1 MSPKDNN
8 KQVSAAVRILQQ
20 KRDASARATHLM
32 VKNDSLITYE
42 KAISDQAAVKKFF
55 SATFLERKTMSTK
68 TITKRIA
75 LVAVAALAFG
85 GVSVITAT
93 SAKAITPTFNTTV
106 AYDTTNSFQVVG
118 GQATIEVGFD
128 SNTIATL
135 TSTGVGSIVSATPVA
150 GQETLTSVTSTGFQ
164 FNSNTDGAHFYDT
177 VTVVVTSAV
186 AGTQTL
192 SVVELDANGVPGP
205 AFTRTITWT
214 ASGTLAA
221 ASWST
226 FLIDST
232 TGVGASATIID
243 STVPLAKNRG
253 TAGTISQVALVVG
266 RLLDGNRN
274 PVAGAT
280 VSVTVAGPGL
290 IGAVA
295 DGDGIVAAPTANQ
308 RVASVT
314 TVAGGYVVVALSGD
328 GTAGVS
334 TVTLTSGTVSTSRSV
349 TFTGAAASYT
359 VTSLTGTYGVGSFGT
374 NDSLTASGIRVS
386 ALDSA
391 GGRATVGNFWATSSN
406 PAVASVSTGSQ
417 DLSSTS
423 NGKTAGTGFINV
435 TGVSAGTATITIRNT
450 DPAGTT
456 APTVSATVAIE
467 VTSGTADS
475 VTMALD
481 KATYQ
486 PGEPGVLSITLTNAA
501 GRPVADGTYTIFAA
515 ATPLT
520 ANLFMQ
526 PNSTGANGA
535 FASGVSVT
543 TNGGVAKYDIY
554 APSVSG
560 DLSFSGTTI
569 AASTVSSALT
579 QKARGLV
586 LAATAAVSGGAAD
599 ANASLALDAANAAT
613 DAANNAYDEAQNATQ
628 AASDA
633 LAAVTALAAQV
644 KTLIA
649 QVKKLTRAVAK
660 LR

>member
-42 KAISDQAAVKKFF
+42 KAILGQAAGKRFF
-55 SATFLERKTMSTK
+55 SATFLERKIMSTK

-85 GVSVITAT
+85 GVSVVTAT
-93 SAKAITPTFNTTV
+93 SAKAISPTFNTTV
-106 AYDTTNSFQVVG
+106 AYDTANSFQVVG
-118 GQATIEVGFD
+118 GQLTLEIGFD
-128 SNTIATL
+128 SSTIATL
-135 TSTGVGSIVSATPVA
+135 TSTGVGTIVSARDAAAITT
-150 GQETLTSVTSTGFQ
+150 ETLTAVTATGFQ
-164 FNSNTDGAHFYDT
+164 FNSTTDSGSNPYDT
-177 VTVVVTSAV
+177 ITVVLTSAV

-192 SVVELDANGVPGP
+192 SIVELDANGVPGTP
-205 AFTRTITWT
+205 FTRNITWT
-214 ASGTLAA
+214 AAGTTSA
-221 ASWST
+221 ASWSA
-226 FLIDST
+226 FLIDTT
-232 TGVGASATIID
+232 TGTGSAAQLAN
-243 STVPLAKNRG
+243 STVAVTKDRG
-253 TAGTISQVALVVG
+253 TAGSPSQVALVVG
-266 RLLDGNRN
+266 RLLDGNAN
-274 PVAGAT
+274 PVTGAT

-290 IGAVA
+290 ISAVA
-295 DGDGIVAAPTANQ
+295 DADGLVASPASPSQ

-328 GTAGVS
+328 GTSGVS
-334 TVTLTSGTVSTSRSV
+334 TVTLTSGTVSVSRSV

-359 VTSLTGTYGVGSFGT
+359 ITSLTGTYGVGTFGT
-374 NDSLTASGIRVS
+374 DDSLTASGLRVN
-386 ALDSA
+386 AADSA
-391 GGRATVGNFWATSSN
+391 GGAVSSGTFFVTSSN
-406 PAVASVSTGSQ
+406 TAVATV
-417 DLSSTS
+417 SSTS
-423 NGKTAGTGFINV
+423 RANAAAGQFVRI
-435 TGVSAGTATITIRNT
+435 TGVSAGRSTITVQN
-450 DPAGTT
+450 AAT
-456 APTVSATVAIE
+456 AAASTVSRTIEIE
-467 VTSGTADS
+467 VSSGTADS

-481 KATYQ
+481 KATYS
-486 PGEPGVLSITLTNAA
+486 PGEPGVLSITLTNSA

-515 ATPLT
+515 ATPLV

-526 PNSTGANGA
+526 SNSTGANGA
-535 FASGVSVT
+535 FAGGVSVT
-543 TNGGVAKYDIY
+543 TKGGVAAYDIY

-560 DLSFSGTTI
+560 DLTITGTTLS
-569 AASTVSSALT
+569 ASTVTSALT
-579 QKARGLV
+579 QNVRGKV
-586 LAATAAVSGGAAD
+586 LAATATVSGGAAD